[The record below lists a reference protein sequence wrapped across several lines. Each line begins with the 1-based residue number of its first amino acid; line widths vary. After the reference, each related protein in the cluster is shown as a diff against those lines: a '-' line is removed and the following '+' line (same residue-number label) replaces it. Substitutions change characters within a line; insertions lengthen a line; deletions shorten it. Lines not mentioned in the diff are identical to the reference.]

1 MEKLYETYVTS
12 IDPTNDYKVL
22 LCKDIFSSIIFHV
35 LSYFIAFKLLSLYI
49 LPIKFYSD
57 KLLLISLSLIMTF
70 GYLGRLSRS
79 KAIYN
84 YYLKNGYDKKQSRNL
99 AMDQINKSYFTW
111 YFLG

>member
-12 IDPTNDYKVL
+12 IDPTNDYKAL
-22 LCKDIFSSIIFHV
+22 LC
-35 LSYFIAFKLLSLYI
+35 SLYI

-70 GYLGRLSRS
+70 GYIGRLSRS